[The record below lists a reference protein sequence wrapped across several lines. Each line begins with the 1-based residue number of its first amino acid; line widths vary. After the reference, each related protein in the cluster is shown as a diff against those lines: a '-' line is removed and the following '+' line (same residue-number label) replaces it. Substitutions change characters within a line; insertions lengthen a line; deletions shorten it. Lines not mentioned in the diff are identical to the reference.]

1 MDGQAL
7 TRPTGAATGCNPG
20 PTQQAGEAQAHM
32 LNGQRGQSA
41 MNESERKQQERT
53 ASQRSLLEAIAW
65 TTSTPCGSG
74 THVYPHALDP
84 ACIERLR
91 ARARRLDIAFDRLG
105 AMALALVESRLTGND
120 RITLVQWPARSVEIT
135 VPSSA
140 AVDNWLQSPWAESA
154 MPPSAI
160 GVWTGEMA
168 DADAAHGEPPL
179 LWSLDHDGLHARF
192 HEPPFDA
199 VAIELLARALRNV
212 LRDLAS
218 AERIE
223 QISALD
229 ATETRRLLV
238 DWNATAVTRRASDT
252 VHGLFAEVA
261 RHHPKRTALVDAQA
275 RIDYRTLDARAER
288 VAAALRAAG
297 VEAGAPVGLLLER
310 SPEAIIALLG
320 ILKAGA
326 AYLPLDRN
334 HPAERL
340 AFALADAQ
348 APLAIVRRGEGF
360 DLPAGAT
367 RLVAFED
374 LEAGAGT
381 CDARVVAGDA
391 LAYVMYTSG
400 STGTPKGVEIRHRS
414 IIRLVREVDYVAL
427 GEAPCVLH
435 AAPLGFDASTLEI
448 WGALLNGGTVVIHA
462 ERIPGAHALAATI
475 AREQVR
481 IAWLTAALFNAI
493 VDEDPQALAGLEQ
506 LLIGGEALSVPH
518 VRKALDAL
526 PRTTIINGYGPTE
539 CTTFAAT
546 YRIPRALPVDAT
558 SIPIGRPIADT
569 ALYVLNARGEPVP
582 IGVVGELHIG
592 GAGVARGYLGRPEL
606 TAERFVP
613 DTFGAPGTTR
623 YRTGDLARWRRD
635 GVIEFIGRLDNQ
647 VKIRGFRIET
657 GEIEAA
663 LKAQPDVR
671 DAAVIARE
679 DRPGHKRLIAYYVEA
694 APLTQEA
701 LRAALAR
708 TLPEFM
714 RPALYVRLDALPVT
728 VNGKLDRRALPTPD
742 TRRPELAV
750 AYAAP
755 RDANEMQVCALFAD
769 LLGLD
774 RVGRDDNFFELGG
787 NSLLAVRAVAALNAE
802 RERLSV
808 TDFFRA
814 STPAGLAALFEHGAG
829 HALAAERL
837 IRRNRGNSSEPIA
850 IIAMAG
856 RFPGA
861 ADVETFW
868 QNLCEGRESITHFR
882 PDEIDPGVPRALRED
897 PAYVRAR
904 GVLADVA
911 DFDAAFFGITPRE
924 AELMDPQQRIF
935 LELCWE
941 CLERAGHVPDAH
953 AAPVGI
959 FAGMYNASYRERHVG
974 RHPELV
980 AKLGEFQVM
989 LANEKDYIATRVA
1002 HKLNLTGPAIS
1013 VHTACS
1019 TSLVATVQAIEALR
1033 AGRCAMAL
1041 AGGVAVTCPPASGY
1055 LYQDGAML
1063 SPDGRTRTFAAD
1075 AAGTVFSD
1083 GAAVVLLKRLSDALA
1098 DGDPVYALIR
1108 GGAVN
1113 NDGGGKASFTA
1124 PSSAGQAAVVA
1135 MALDDAGVD
1144 ARSISY
1150 VEAHGTA
1157 TPLGDPIEIEGLTTA
1172 FRRDTDATGYCAIGS
1187 LKSNV
1192 GHLVIAAGAA
1202 GLVKTAFALAERRLP
1217 PSLHADTTN
1226 PTIDFAHSPFVVN
1239 RELRDWRDATG
1250 PLRAGVSSFG
1260 VGGTNA
1266 HVIVEE
1272 APSRPDSDPA
1282 AGAQLLLLSAR
1293 TPSALASAAQRL
1305 GAHLAARPI
1314 LNLADVAYTL
1324 ARGRKAFAQRMAIV
1338 ADGIDAA
1345 IARLGA
1351 STSSAATAVTAAS
1364 GVVFMFPGQGA
1375 QYAGMGR
1382 ALHKSEPA
1390 FRNALDACA
1399 EILAGELG
1407 FDLRE
1412 RLFADDADAL
1422 RETALT
1428 QPATFA
1434 FEYALA
1440 QLWLDLGLRPVALIG
1455 HSVGEFVAAVL
1466 AGVMSLE
1473 DGLRL
1478 VARRGRLMQAQ
1489 PPGAMLSVRLDA
1501 DQLAARLPAT
1511 LALAAENAP
1520 NACVVAGETADIET
1534 FRIALEADGIACRS
1548 LRTSHAFHSA
1558 LMDPVLA
1565 PFRAEVAQIAL
1576 SAPAI
1581 PIASTATGGLLDAA
1595 EATSPEYWTQHL
1607 RGTVRFARALNTLLA
1622 RDPDALL
1629 LEVGPRATLTLL
1641 ARQQATRPR
1650 TAIASLADTPDGER
1664 HAWLAAVGA
1673 LWCAGTPLDLDR
1685 LDRRMQRRRLRLP
1698 TYPFERQR
1706 HWVDATPVEL
1716 VPVSSPPA
1724 TVAMAAASVPIAMP
1738 VENPMSSEPTPAT
1751 RADRPARL
1759 RAQLAALI
1767 DDVAGLEI
1775 GAADEATSFMELGL
1789 DSLALTQL
1797 ALQTSQAFGLKFT
1810 FRQLMEDLSSL
1821 ERLAMH
1827 IDRALPPD
1835 AAPAPAQVTA
1845 ISVPATPLAP
1855 AGAVPEDFMQQVIQQ
1870 QMLLM
1875 QQQLALLGG
1884 TAAPTLATAPIAA
1897 AVITSP
1903 AVAPPAAAATNAA
1916 PAADEEAALAHTHYD
1931 VKKAFGAIARIHS
1944 GPTELT
1950 ERQRARLDTF
1960 MRRYIARTQKSK
1972 DYTAAHR
1979 PHLADPRV
1987 VNGFRPLLKEIIYQ
2001 IVIERSK
2008 GAHLW
2013 DLDGNEYVDA
2023 LNGFGMNLFG
2033 WQPDFVLEAVRR
2045 QLDLGYEIGPQHPLA
2060 GEVARL
2066 VCELTGFDRAGLCN
2080 TGSEAVMGTI
2090 RIARTVTGR
2099 ETLVIFS
2106 GSYHGIFDEVI
2117 VRGTRKL
2124 RSVPAAPGILRNTA
2138 EHVLVL
2144 DYGTPET
2151 LAIIREHA
2159 HEIAAVLVEPVQS
2172 RRPDFQPRE
2181 FLHELRALTREGGA
2195 LLIFDEVVTGF
2206 RAHPRGA
2213 QHVFGVDADLASY
2226 GKVVGG
2232 GFPIGVIAG
2241 KRDYMDALD
2250 GGQWQFGDDSVPTVG
2265 VTYFAG
2271 TFVRHPLALAAAKAV
2286 LEHLRLEGA
2295 ALQQRLSARTG
2306 AMADEMNA
2314 YCREVGAPV
2323 AIVHFASVWKVVFG
2337 EDHPLQDLLFAMM
2350 RSRGIHILDNFPCF
2364 FTTAHSEAD
2373 FVAITRAF
2381 KESIAELQEAEFLP
2395 RRRAATDRGFDAA
2408 QPPVP
2413 GARLGRDADGKPA
2426 WFVPNPDA
2434 PGKYLRIDA

>member
-1 MDGQAL
+1 
-7 TRPTGAATGCNPG
+7 
-20 PTQQAGEAQAHM
+20 
-32 LNGQRGQSA
+32 
-41 MNESERKQQERT
+41 MNESEREQPT
-53 ASQRSLLEAIAW
+53 DCANQRSLLEVVARTGA
-65 TTSTPCGSG
+65 PPARDAY
-74 THVYPHALDP
+74 THTHPFDPRSLDQLH
-84 ACIERLR
+84 R
-91 ARARRLDIAFDRLG
+91 RARRLGLTFDRLG
-105 AMALALVESRLTGND
+105 HAALALVDSRLTGNARVALGGPPRAID
-120 RITLVQWPARSVEIT
+120 IAVPASADLDEWLQAPVDE
-135 VPSSA
+135 SA
-140 AVDNWLQSPWAESA
+140 AS
-154 MPPSAI
+154 PSAI
-160 GVWTGEMA
+160 GRWA
-168 DADAAHGEPPL
+168 ADAAAAQAAQDTL
-179 LWSLDHDGLHARF
+179 AWWLDADGLHARN
-192 HEPPFDA
+192 PAAFDVNA
-199 VAIELLARALRNV
+199 LDLLARALHTV
-212 LRDLAS
+212 LLGLAS
-218 AERIE
+218 ATRLE
-223 QISALD
+223 QVAALD
-229 ATETRRLLV
+229 ATERQRLLAE
-238 DWNATAVTRRASDT
+238 WNATAVPRRAGDT
-252 VHGLFAEVA
+252 VHGLFSEVA
-261 RHHPKRTALVDAQA
+261 RRHPARTALVDATT
-275 RIDYRTLDARAER
+275 RLDYETLDARAER
-288 VAAALRAAG
+288 VAAGLRAAG
-297 VEAGAPVGLLLER
+297 VEPGAPVGLLLER
-310 SPEAIIALLG
+310 SAEAIVAVLG
-320 ILKAGA
+320 VLKAGG
-326 AYLPLDRN
+326 AYLPLDPG
-334 HPAERL
+334 HPPERL

-348 APLAIVRRGEGF
+348 APLAIVRRDAVTE
-360 DLPAGAT
+360 LPSGGT
-367 RLVAFED
+367 RLIALED
-374 LEAGAGT
+374 LEAGA
-381 CDARVVAGDA
+381 DALEAPALDGAA

-414 IIRLVREVDYVAL
+414 IIRLVREVDYVEF
-427 GEAPCVLH
+427 GDAPCLLH
-435 AAPLGFDASTLEI
+435 AAPLGFDAATLEI
-448 WGALLNGGTVVIHA
+448 WGALLNGGTVVVHA
-462 ERIPGAHALAATI
+462 ERIPTARGLAATI

-493 VDEDPQALAGLEQ
+493 VDEDPQALAGLAQ
-506 LLIGGEALSVPH
+506 LLTGGEALSVPH
-518 VRKALDAL
+518 VRKALAAL
-526 PRTTIINGYGPTE
+526 PGTTLINGYGPTE

-546 YRIPRALPVDAT
+546 YRIPRELPPDTA

-569 ALYVLNARGEPVP
+569 TLYVLNARGEPVP
-582 IGVVGELHIG
+582 VGVAGELYIG
-592 GAGVARGYLGRPEL
+592 GAGVARGYLGRPAL

-613 DTFGAPGTTR
+613 DPFGAPGATR
-623 YRTGDLARWRRD
+623 YRTGDLVRWRAD

-663 LKAQPDVR
+663 LKAVPGVR

-679 DRPGHKRLIAYYVEA
+679 DRPGLKRLVAYYVEA
-694 APLTQEA
+694 APLAPEA

-708 TLPEFM
+708 ALPEFM
-714 RPALYVRLDALPVT
+714 RPALYLRLDALPVT
-728 VNGKLDRRALPTPD
+728 ANGKLDRRALPVPD
-742 TRRPELAV
+742 THRPELAV

-755 RDANEMQVCALFAD
+755 RGASETEVCALFAD

-787 NSLLAVRAVAALNAE
+787 NSLLAVRAVAALDAG
-802 RERLSV
+802 RERLGV

-814 STPAGLAALFEHGAG
+814 PTPAGLAALLDHGSGAALDAARMAP
-829 HALAAERL
+829 HARGDAA
-837 IRRNRGNSSEPIA
+837 EPIA

-868 QNLCEGRESITHFR
+868 QNLCDGRDTITQFR
-882 PDEIDPGVPRALRED
+882 PDQLDPAIPAELRED
-897 PAYVRAR
+897 PAYVAAR
-904 GVLADVA
+904 GVLDGVTE
-911 DFDAAFFGITPRE
+911 FDAAFFGITPRE

-959 FAGMYNASYRERHVG
+959 FAGMYNASYREHHVAA
-974 RHPELV
+974 HPERV
-980 AKLGEFQVM
+980 AQLGAFQVM

-1019 TSLVATVQAIEALR
+1019 TSLVAAVQAVEALR

-1063 SPDGRTRTFAAD
+1063 SPDGHTRTFAAD

-1124 PSSAGQAAVVA
+1124 PSSAGQAAVIA

-1157 TPLGDPIEIEGLTTA
+1157 TPLGDPIEIEGLTAA
-1172 FRRDTDATGYCAIGS
+1172 FRRHTDATGYCAIGS

-1202 GLVKTAFALAERRLP
+1202 GLIKTALALAERRLP
-1217 PSLHADTTN
+1217 PSLHADRPN
-1226 PTIDFAHSPFVVN
+1226 PAIDFARSPFVLN
-1239 RELRDWRDATG
+1239 RELRDWQADG
-1250 PLRAGVSSFG
+1250 PLRAGVSAFG

-1272 APSRPDSDPA
+1272 APPRAESEPA
-1282 AGAQLLLLSAR
+1282 EGAYLLPLSAR
-1293 TPSALASAAQRL
+1293 TPAALARAAQRL
-1305 GAHLAARPI
+1305 GEHLAARPQ
-1314 LNLADVAYTL
+1314 LNLADVAFTL
-1324 ARGRKAFAQRMAIV
+1324 AHGRKAFAQRAAIV
-1338 ADGIDAA
+1338 ADGLDAA
-1345 IARLGA
+1345 IAQLGA
-1351 STSSAATAVTAAS
+1351 GVPAAAALTAAPE
-1364 GVVFMFPGQGA
+1364 VVFLFPGQGA

-1382 ALHKSEPA
+1382 VLHAREPA
-1390 FRNALDACA
+1390 FRASLDACA

-1434 FEYALA
+1434 LEYALA
-1440 QLWLDLGLRPVALIG
+1440 QAWLDLGLRPAALIG

-1478 VARRGRLMQAQ
+1478 VARRGRLMAAQ

-1501 DQLAARLPAT
+1501 DALAARLPPA

-1520 NACVVAGETADIET
+1520 NACVVAGEIADVET
-1534 FRIALEADGIACRS
+1534 LRIALEADGIACRA

-1565 PFRAEVAQIAL
+1565 PFGAEVARVAL
-1576 SAPAI
+1576 AAPSI
-1581 PIASTATGGLLDAA
+1581 PIVSTATGALLDAG
-1595 EATSPEYWTQHL
+1595 EATAADYWTRHL
-1607 RGTVRFARALNTLLA
+1607 RRSVRFSRALATLLA
-1622 RDPDALL
+1622 RTPDSVL
-1629 LEVGPRATLTLL
+1629 LEVGPRATLTAL
-1641 ARQQATRPR
+1641 ARQQPVRPR
-1650 TAIASLADTPDGER
+1650 TIASLADTPDAEQR
-1664 HAWLAAVGA
+1664 AWLGAAGA
-1673 LWCAGTPLDLDR
+1673 LWCAGAPLDLGR
-1685 LDRRMQRRRLRLP
+1685 LDRRARRRRVRLP

-1706 HWVDATPVEL
+1706 HWLEAAPADTAAAAAAVATPA
-1716 VPVSSPPA
+1716 PA
-1724 TVAMAAASVPIAMP
+1724 APAPTAPIALP
-1738 VENPMSSEPTPAT
+1738 VESEMSSEPSPAVSGE
-1751 RADRPARL
+1751 RLPRL

-1767 DDVAGLEI
+1767 DDVAGLDI
-1775 GAADEATSFMELGL
+1775 GATEAATSFMELGL

-1797 ALQTSQAFGLKFT
+1797 ALQASQAFGLKLT

-1821 ERLAMH
+1821 EHLAMH
-1827 IDRALPPD
+1827 IDHTLPAEPV
-1835 AAPAPAQVTA
+1835 AAPAPAAV
-1845 ISVPATPLAP
+1845 VPPPAVLAP
-1855 AGAVPEDFMQQVIQQ
+1855 AAVASAGAMPGGFMQQVIQQ

-1884 TAAPTLATAPIAA
+1884 AAALAAPALPAA
-1897 AVITSP
+1897 AVV
-1903 AVAPPAAAATNAA
+1903 AAPPPVAASTPAPAAVPAAGAA
-1916 PAADEEAALAHTHYD
+1916 PASDEEAALAHTHYD
-1931 VKKAFGAIARIHS
+1931 VKKAFGAIARIHT
-1944 GPTELT
+1944 GATELT
-1950 ERQRARLDTF
+1950 ERQRVRLDAF
-1960 MRRYIARTQKSK
+1960 MRRYVARTQASK
-1972 DYTAAHR
+1972 DYTAQHR

-1987 VNGFRPLLKEIIYQ
+1987 VNGFRPLLKEIVYQ
-2001 IVIERSK
+2001 IVIGRSH
-2008 GAHLW
+2008 GARLW

-2033 WQPDFVLEAVRR
+2033 WQPPFVLEAVRR
-2045 QLDLGYEIGPQHPLA
+2045 QLELGYEIGPQHPLA

-2099 ETLVIFS
+2099 ETLVIFA

-2144 DYGTPET
+2144 DYGTPES
-2151 LAIIREHA
+2151 LAIIRERA

-2181 FLHELRALTREGGA
+2181 FLHELRAITREAGA

-2286 LEHLRLEGA
+2286 LEHLRAEGP
-2295 ALQQRLSARTG
+2295 ALQQRLNARTS
-2306 AMADEMNA
+2306 AFADELNA

-2323 AIVHFASVWKVVFG
+2323 AIVHFASVWKVAFG

-2350 RSRGIHILDNFPCF
+2350 RSRSIHILDNFPCF
-2364 FTTAHSEAD
+2364 FTTAHAEAD
-2373 FVAITRAF
+2373 FVAIAQAF
-2381 KESIAELQEAEFLP
+2381 KDSIAELQEAGFLP
-2395 RRRAATDRGFDAA
+2395 CRRDAA
-2408 QPPVP
+2408 SDAVDATRPPVP
-2413 GARLGRDADGKPA
+2413 GARLGKDPDGRPA

-2434 PGKYLRIDA
+2434 PGKYLRVDA